1 MVATVFD
8 GRDCFCVCG
17 LLDGSGELF
26 PRIVLWNCSMGL
38 FLIYREKCMGIGVEG
53 GLGMIWVD

>member
-38 FLIYREKCMGIGVEG
+38 FSGTVLVNS
-53 GLGMIWVD
+53 L